1 MSSSAGSTP
10 PSGSGA
16 KPVARAALVTH
27 GRQEQIGDG
36 IARLLEVAGSAG
48 VELIFG
54 PEEAARH
61 GLEASGDPDDA
72 DLVVV
77 LGGDGTMLRAL
88 RTYLGSGI
96 PVIGVNFGRVGFLA
110 SIPPERLEDDLAR
123 VFGGE
128 YRTIEQPTLEAQLD
142 GETFVAV
149 NDVVATS
156 STLGRMIELGWAIA
170 GEDLGVV
177 SCDGMICSTPSGSTA
192 YNLSNGG
199 PVLVRGLDAMAITF
213 IAPHS
218 LDARPLVVPRGAEL
232 TVRNAT
238 PDVGAAVLTDGHQSG
253 DLAPARTLSIRL
265 GEQRSLLATLPE
277 TTFFRRY
284 RETFT
289 S

>member
-61 GLEASGDPDDA
+61 GLEASGDPGDA

-96 PVIGVNFGRVGFLA
+96 PVIGVNFGRVGFL
-110 SIPPERLEDDLAR
+110 SSMQPEELEVGLTRAFR
-123 VFGGE
+123 GE
-128 YRTIEQPTLEAQLD
+128 LEVVELPTLEVEN
-142 GETFVAV
+142 GESGHVAV
-149 NDVVATS
+149 ND
-156 STLGRMIELGWAIA
+156 LERRQQIGRAH
-170 GEDLGVV
+170 V
-177 SCDGMICSTPSGSTA
+177 
-192 YNLSNGG
+192 
-199 PVLVRGLDAMAITF
+199 
-213 IAPHS
+213 
-218 LDARPLVVPRGAEL
+218 
-232 TVRNAT
+232 
-238 PDVGAAVLTDGHQSG
+238 
-253 DLAPARTLSIRL
+253 
-265 GEQRSLLATLPE
+265 
-277 TTFFRRY
+277 
-284 RETFT
+284 
-289 S
+289 

>member
-1 MSSSAGSTP
+1 MTSTSESSTHS
-10 PSGSGA
+10 
-16 KPVARAALVTH
+16 PVETAAVVAHGRVDVRDAVERARA
-27 GRQEQIGDG
+27 
-36 IARLLEVAGSAG
+36 VAERAG
-48 VELIFG
+48 VEVVAE
-54 PEEAARH
+54 PEGAQLAV
-61 GLEASGDPDDA
+61 A
-72 DLVVV
+72 V
-77 LGGDGTMLRAL
+77 GGDGTIL
-88 RTYLGSGI
+88 RTLARLLGTGI
-96 PVIGVNFGRVGFLA
+96 PVIGINFGRVGFLA
-110 SIPPERLEDDLAR
+110 SIAPEQLEDDLAR
-123 VFGGE
+123 VFRGE
-128 YRTIEQPTLEAQLD
+128 YRTIEQPTLEARVD
-142 GETFVAV
+142 GDAFVAV

-156 STLGRMIELGWAIA
+156 STLGRMIELGWSIA

-199 PVLVRGLDAMAITF
+199 PVLVRGIDAMAITF

-218 LDARPLVVPRGAEL
+218 LEARPLVVPRGAEL

-238 PDVGAAVLTDGHQSG
+238 PDVEAAVLVDGHRAD
-253 DLAPARTLSIRL
+253 DLAPERALSIRL